1 MFECNIYESS
11 PFLIYVFIHAYK
23 TSVYGVFQKL
33 LLLWIRRFHIT
44 ERILL
49 RGKKKNIQ
57 IKGIYILIILEDV
70 KQS

>member
-11 PFLIYVFIHAYK
+11 PFLIYVFIHTYK
-23 TSVYGVFQKL
+23 TSVYGVFQKR
-33 LLLWIRRFHIT
+33 LLLWIRR
-44 ERILL
+44 ILL
-49 RGKKKNIQ
+49 IGKKNNIQ